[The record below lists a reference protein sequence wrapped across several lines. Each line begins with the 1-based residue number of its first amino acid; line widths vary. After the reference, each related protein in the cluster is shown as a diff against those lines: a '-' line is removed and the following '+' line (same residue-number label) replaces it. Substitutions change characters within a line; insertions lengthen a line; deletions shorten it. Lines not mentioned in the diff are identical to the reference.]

1 MKLRLKWILINKFIL
16 YFNDVKTFFN
26 ILCNII
32 QKIKQF
38 FNYNEIKTN
47 FFHLSLIM
55 NWDFLD
61 LYTIITISKKIYNFF
76 NYSQFDI
83 YYLKDILTVSIYNI
97 F

>member
-1 MKLRLKWILINKFIL
+1 MMEKIMKLRLKWILINKFIL

-47 FFHLSLIM
+47 FFQLSLIM
-55 NWDFLD
+55 N
-61 LYTIITISKKIYNFF
+61 
-76 NYSQFDI
+76 
-83 YYLKDILTVSIYNI
+83 
-97 F
+97 

>member
-1 MKLRLKWILINKFIL
+1 MNKFIL

-61 LYTIITISKKIYNFF
+61 LYTIITISKKI
-76 NYSQFDI
+76 
-83 YYLKDILTVSIYNI
+83 
-97 F
+97 

>member
-1 MKLRLKWILINKFIL
+1 MMEKIMKLRLKWILMNKFIL

-47 FFHLSLIM
+47 FFH
-55 NWDFLD
+55 
-61 LYTIITISKKIYNFF
+61 
-76 NYSQFDI
+76 
-83 YYLKDILTVSIYNI
+83 
-97 F
+97 

>member
-1 MKLRLKWILINKFIL
+1 MMEKIMKLRLKWILMNKFIL

-47 FFHLSLIM
+47 FFQLSLIM
-55 NWDFLD
+55 N
-61 LYTIITISKKIYNFF
+61 
-76 NYSQFDI
+76 
-83 YYLKDILTVSIYNI
+83 
-97 F
+97 